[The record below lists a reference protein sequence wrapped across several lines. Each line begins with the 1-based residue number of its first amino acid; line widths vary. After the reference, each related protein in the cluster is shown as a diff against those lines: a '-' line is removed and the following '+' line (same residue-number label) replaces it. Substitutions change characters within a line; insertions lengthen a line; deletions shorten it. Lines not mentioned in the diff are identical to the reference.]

1 MNSIRRITPTNLLP
15 RGYQSRILLSLATG
29 GARSRVYTVW
39 EERVVGTRASRIT
52 RRARRA
58 SGTAGFI
65 HSSLSVSA
73 LFLPRPSP
81 VLRPSRLALP
91 PFRSDGDSRRIRS
104 AECPRNTFV
113 RERPPVKTRKT
124 RHYRISNWQFCD
136 STRLDATRR
145 DATRRLASSS
155 RYPVCATIILVQ
167 WDRSYFRRSELRA
180 VIMAILAHAR
190 D

>member
-29 GARSRVYTVW
+29 GARSRVYTVR

-73 LFLPRPSP
+73 LFLPPVPRSSRP
-81 VLRPSRLALP
+81 ALP

-104 AECPRNTFV
+104 VECPRNTFV
-113 RERPPVKTRKT
+113 RERPPVKMRKT
-124 RHYRISNWQFCD
+124 RHYRMSDWQFCD
-136 STRLDATRR
+136 STRLGSTRLDATRR
-145 DATRRLASSS
+145 DASPRRPVIRSVQQLSSS
-155 RYPVCATIILVQ
+155 NGTEVTSVARNSV
-167 WDRSYFRRSELRA
+167 RR
-180 VIMAILAHAR
+180 
-190 D
+190 

>member
-29 GARSRVYTVW
+29 GARSRVYTVR

-73 LFLPRPSP
+73 LFLPRSSP

-113 RERPPVKTRKT
+113 RERSSVKTRKT

-180 VIMAILAHAR
+180 VR
-190 D
+190 R

>member
-1 MNSIRRITPTNLLP
+1 
-15 RGYQSRILLSLATG
+15 
-29 GARSRVYTVW
+29 
-39 EERVVGTRASRIT
+39 VVGTRASRIT

-136 STRLDATRR
+136 STRLDATP
-145 DATRRLASSS
+145 RLVVPLSGLCNN
-155 RYPVCATIILVQ
+155 YPRPMGPKLLPSLGTPCCTT
-167 WDRSYFRRSELRA
+167 